1 MLKINVT
8 KGGVKSEMEG
18 STVDILAEL
27 AMGADSI
34 LNYISNASDEP
45 YDMLLVALTIAITEA
60 KSNRM
65 ED

>member
-1 MLKINVT
+1 
-8 KGGVKSEMEG
+8 MEG